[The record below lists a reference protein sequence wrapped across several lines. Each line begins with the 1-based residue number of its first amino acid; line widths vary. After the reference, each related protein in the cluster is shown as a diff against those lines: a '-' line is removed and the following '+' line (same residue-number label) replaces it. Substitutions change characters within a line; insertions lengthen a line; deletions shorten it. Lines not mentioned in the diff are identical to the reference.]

1 MGDLKLVTIG
11 AGVVI
16 KDGKI
21 LLIKRV
27 SPPYAGYWAIPGGK
41 IEPGE
46 HVEECVIR
54 EIKEETN
61 LDCEVESLNGIA
73 SEIVHD
79 KKTGEKK
86 SHFMVFVVKLKPKH
100 SEIIETDEGEL
111 KWFDIDKL
119 DNEKMI
125 PSDLLMLREFVLK
138 EKRMEVNR
146 IKMIEDGDIYELEE
160 FV

>member
-61 LDCEVESLNGIA
+61 LDCEVESLSGIA
-73 SEIVHD
+73 SEIMYN
-79 KKTGEKK
+79 KETKEKK
-86 SHFMVFVVKLKPKH
+86 AHFLVFVLKLKAKH
-100 SEIIETDEGEL
+100 LDVVETDEGEL
-111 KWFDIDKL
+111 KWFDIEDL
-119 DNEKMI
+119 NNIRII
-125 PSDLLMLREFVLK
+125 PSDLLMIKEFVLK
-138 EKRMEVNR
+138 EKKMEVNR
-146 IKMIEDGDIYELEE
+146 IKMIEDGDVYEVEE